1 MTARSAS
8 RSAEGEL
15 GRAKA
20 AARERRS
27 ALANQAALRA
37 TGGGRS
43 FPRIEGALRQPAGGA
58 LPEGGSRRRG
68 LPEPVRR
75 TRGSSGNSAAWRHGA
90 RPPAALKAPWA
101 PGTGRGWRAGPSADT
116 GPSAG
121 IAPHRGAQA
130 PAGALVSPRPRLCPA
145 LSGQPGPGDSPGDG
159 AGVGPWRSSG
169 PGRCVFGSLP
179 LRAPAARLCARGRA
193 RKLKRKK
200 TPEPGS
206 LRSRRGRRQRF
217 P

>member
-101 PGTGRGWRAGPSADT
+101 PGTGRGWRAPPRTRAPRLGSPRTEERRPQPVPSCL
-116 GPSAG
+116 
-121 IAPHRGAQA
+121 RGHGCVRLLQA
-130 PAGALVSPRPRLCPA
+130 SPGLGTPPGTEPAWGRGGALDRGDACSA
-145 LSGQPGPGDSPGDG
+145 LSPSVHPQLDSVPE
-159 AGVGPWRSSG
+159 AE
-169 PGRCVFGSLP
+169 
-179 LRAPAARLCARGRA
+179 RGN
-193 RKLKRKK
+193 
-200 TPEPGS
+200 
-206 LRSRRGRRQRF
+206 
-217 P
+217 